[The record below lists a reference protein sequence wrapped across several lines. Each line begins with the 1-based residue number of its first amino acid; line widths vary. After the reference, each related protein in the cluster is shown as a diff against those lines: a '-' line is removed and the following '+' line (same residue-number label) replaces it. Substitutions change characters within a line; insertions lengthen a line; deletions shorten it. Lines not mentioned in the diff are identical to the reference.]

1 MRWRQV
7 SAVGKLGLRVAVVG
21 RRGKEDV
28 ALHRGVHLACLLLA
42 DVYRAAL
49 YNNYTTKEL
58 YTSLLSTNKLQIQ

>member
-1 MRWRQV
+1 
-7 SAVGKLGLRVAVVG
+7 VAAGVG
-21 RRGKEDV
+21 RVELRYVWPWLVAGERKDV